1 MSPETIWWDQIG
13 SQLHLI
19 AQISELLEDDRSFV
33 LQLRSRLPWRTHFY
47 ESVDAKRSTFSMDRR
62 LKRLDWSQTEDPGSF
77 VLHNLCPP
85 AVQADYYP
93 GQTYAEYLGSR
104 GDLILCD
111 YYVWITGVHSR
122 ADLTAW
128 ISFIRNYESASGLL
142 DHRAVFVVEYDGP
155 EYDASP
161 ISMVIFE
168 TKNYDCRVFCLQLA
182 SELDIADSFSY
193 QAELALSICMND
205 PELAYFLL
213 SMGNELLEKPYE
225 TTKRILS
232 QSRNSDGMLF
242 SMPADSV
249 ISNHIW
255 KACLVLIYP
264 IIEQYRVDFIS
275 RHGDELEQLLPIS
288 NSNGDVIQEI
298 SDLEIGPLH
307 YIVSNKSR
315 NLFSQEDADKIRLCR
330 NVRNKL
336 AHNQIPAFADISF
349 ILNLEMR

>member
-1 MSPETIWWDQIG
+1 MKPEVIWWEQIG
-13 SQLHLI
+13 SQLHLL
-19 AQISELLEDDRSFV
+19 AQISELLEDDQSFV

-62 LKRLDWSQTEDPGSF
+62 LKRLDWIPAEDPGSF
-77 VLHNLCPP
+77 VLRNLCPP
-85 AVQADYYP
+85 VVQADYYP

-122 ADLTAW
+122 TDLTAW
-128 ISFIRNYESASGLL
+128 ISFIRNYDSAAGSL

-155 EYDASP
+155 QYDTSP
-161 ISMVIFE
+161 ISVIIFE
-168 TKNYDCRVFCLQLA
+168 TKNYDCRVFCLQMA
-182 SELDIADSFSY
+182 SELDFADSFSY
-193 QAELALSICMND
+193 QAELALSICMDD

-225 TTKRILS
+225 TAKRILS

-242 SMPADSV
+242 PIPADSV
-249 ISNHIW
+249 ISNYIW

-264 IIEQYRVDFIS
+264 IIEQYRIDFIS
-275 RHGDELEQLLPIS
+275 RHGDELKQLLPIS
-288 NSNGDVIQEI
+288 NSNGDVIQEA
-298 SDLEIGPLH
+298 SDLEIGTLY
-307 YIVSNKSR
+307 YIVSRKSR
-315 NLFSQEDADKIRLCR
+315 NLFFQEDADKIRLCR

-336 AHNQIPAFADISF
+336 AHNQIPTFTDILF
-349 ILNLEMR
+349 ILNLEIK